1 MIKITSIRNAPTDGE
16 VWAIVRSLKSSRAN
30 WTQVAELSP
39 SWDLFKNYLNT
50 KNAGQ
55 FSEQW
60 FDEVYVPIFL
70 KEMQSPLAV
79 KRLTELVNKT
89 NDITL
94 FCYCVDE
101 KFCHRSII
109 AGVLQGLGA
118 EVVTDLNKDYSF
130 YYERYKKMT
139 T

>member
-1 MIKITSIRNAPTDGE
+1 MIRITSIRNAPTQNE

-30 WTQVAELSP
+30 WTQVTELSL

-60 FDEVYVPIFL
+60 FDEIYVPIFL

-79 KRLTELVNKT
+79 RRLTELVNKT

-94 FCYCVDE
+94 FCYCPDE

-109 AGVLQGLGA
+109 AGILQGLGA
-118 EVVTDLNKDYSF
+118 EVMTDSNKNYSF
-130 YYERYKKMT
+130 YYKQYKSLI
-139 T
+139 